1 MVETVRCRHMLSNRM
16 SCRHSDLDR
25 GHFMLC
31 KNHLAHK
38 KKERKKATSGNKSW
52 FMFPQRASYEK
63 FTCCLIFS
71 SYMCECVMLCNVV
84 WCCVMLCNVGS
95 SPLSQISSLRL
106 PRGYQGKC
114 SRSLSYSKSSCGR
127 PALSTMTLTSPL
139 RPLSTLHS
147 PLWSGPPPTSS
158 TSSNLL
164 HLHRAHTHFKHFK
177 DHLLLMQSASFCP
190 FCFHIS
196 SFSSGNQTF
205 PVSNSNN
212 TAEDFLIY
220 CLFSVDLFFNST

>member
-16 SCRHSDLDR
+16 SCRHSDLDW

-63 FTCCLIFS
+63 FTCCLILS

-127 PALSTMTLTSPL
+127 SALSTMTLTSPL

-147 PLWSGPPPTSS
+147 PLWSGPPPPPPTSS
-158 TSSNLL
+158 TSTELT
-164 HLHRAHTHFKHFK
+164 HTLNTLKIICSSCSPPVSVHFVSTFPGFQVETKLFLYLIQTTQLK
-177 DHLLLMQSASFCP
+177 T
-190 FCFHIS
+190 S
-196 SFSSGNQTF
+196 SFI
-205 PVSNSNN
+205 V
-212 TAEDFLIY
+212 
-220 CLFSVDLFFNST
+220 CLV

>member
-1 MVETVRCRHMLSNRM
+1 MYLWMFSRSCKKWFLEPELVPGFKSTIWNSSHFFFFAFKLCHMVETVRCRHMLSNRM

-84 WCCVMLCNVGS
+84 WCCVMLCNV
-95 SPLSQISSLRL
+95 
-106 PRGYQGKC
+106 
-114 SRSLSYSKSSCGR
+114 
-127 PALSTMTLTSPL
+127 
-139 RPLSTLHS
+139 
-147 PLWSGPPPTSS
+147 
-158 TSSNLL
+158 
-164 HLHRAHTHFKHFK
+164 
-177 DHLLLMQSASFCP
+177 
-190 FCFHIS
+190 
-196 SFSSGNQTF
+196 
-205 PVSNSNN
+205 V
-212 TAEDFLIY
+212 
-220 CLFSVDLFFNST
+220 